1 MKTDYK
7 LIENREAKRFEL
19 HVEGNIAFIDYTI
32 KQDKIYLTHAEV
44 PKKLGGRGI
53 GSVLVKRTLEALEDS
68 NLKVVPDC
76 SFVVSYIDRHPEWEP
91 LS

>member
-19 HVEGNIAFIDYTI
+19 HVEGSIAFIDYTI
-32 KQDKIYLTHAEV
+32 KQDKIYLTHVEV
-44 PKKLGGRGI
+44 PNALEGRGI
-53 GSVLVKRTLEALEDS
+53 GSALVKLTLEDLEDS

-76 SFVVSYIDRHPEWEP
+76 PFVVSYIDNNPKWEP
-91 LS
+91 LM